1 MSRAPLAWLL
11 RAVARAPRP
20 APADGGHTAPCCSE
34 CAGGVH
40 GRQLAEVYEATLE
53 ALARAIDAHDESEDE
68 SREEH
73 VRRMRRH
80 ATALAERLG
89 LSHAEIA
96 AIRAAS
102 VLHDIGKLGVP
113 THILT
118 KPGPLTAEEFERV
131 RAHPQ
136 VGAGILGGVPFPYP
150 VAPLVLGHH
159 ERWDGKGYPAGLAG
173 EEIPIGARVLAVV
186 DCYDSLTSR
195 RPYRGPIDHD
205 GAVEVLRYEAGK
217 SLDPDLVRAFVEVL
231 GSERAAAEAGSTG
244 QEAQAVP
251 RARSALRTIA
261 LVHRETVAL
270 SDLSRVMSRGL
281 GLADT
286 ARLVADG
293 VSGLVPSACRA
304 LYVADAR
311 EGLACRFAEGAGA
324 DVLRR
329 LVLPPG
335 AGPLAQAM
343 AERRP
348 LVNGHPA
355 EDQAASQVL
364 GPVGDALELRST
376 LAAPLTLEDRLVG
389 ALAVYHREPGFYTD
403 DHRRL
408 LEQVAAQ
415 AAIVVHN
422 SLAFDRARE
431 ESLTDALTGLPNT
444 RFFLM
449 HFTQELAR
457 AVRMGF
463 SLALLVLDIDDF
475 KRINDSAGH
484 GVGDLALR
492 EVANALKR
500 AVRPYDVCAR
510 YAGDEFVVMLPE
522 CGAEEAEERR
532 REIEAI
538 VRELRVE
545 TTPGEFLGMSA
556 SVGAAVFPDDGH
568 TYEALL
574 EAADA
579 RMYASKRAR
588 GRPARAR
595 APRPSARRGADRAAS

>member
-1 MSRAPLAWLL
+1 M
-11 RAVARAPRP
+11 
-20 APADGGHTAPCCSE
+20 AD
-34 CAGGVH
+34 
-40 GRQLAEVYEATLE
+40 LYEATLE

-89 LSHAEIA
+89 LSRADVA
-96 AIRAAS
+96 AIRAAA

-136 VGAGILGGVPFPYP
+136 VGAGILGGIPFPYP

-173 EEIPIGARVLAVV
+173 EEIPFGARVLAVV

-195 RPYRGPIDHD
+195 RPYRGPVDHRA
-205 GAVEVLRYEAGK
+205 AVEVLRYEAGK
-217 SLDPDLVRAFVEVL
+217 SLDPDLVDAFVQML
-231 GSERAAAEAGSTG
+231 ASAGLSEPTEAGTTTWDGRAGPTG
-244 QEAQAVP
+244 T
-251 RARSALRTIA
+251 RSALRTIA
-261 LVHRETVAL
+261 TVHRETVAL
-270 SDLSRVMSRGL
+270 NDLSRVMGRGL

-293 VSGLVPSACRA
+293 LNGLVPAASCA

-311 EGLACRFAEGAGA
+311 EGLVCRFVQGNGA
-324 DVLRR
+324 DALRR
-329 LVLPPG
+329 LVLLPG
-335 AGPLAQAM
+335 AGPMARAM

-348 LVNGHPA
+348 LLNGDPA
-355 EDQAASQVL
+355 EDLAASQVL
-364 GPVGDALELRST
+364 AAGGGPLGLRST
-376 LAAPLTLEDRLVG
+376 LAVPLALEDRLVG
-389 ALAVYHREPGFYTD
+389 ALAVYHDEPGFYTD
-403 DHRRL
+403 HHRCL
-408 LEQVAAQ
+408 LEQVASQ

-457 AVRMGF
+457 AVRVGL
-463 SLALLVLDIDDF
+463 SLALLVLDLDDF

-484 GVGDLALR
+484 GAGDLALR
-492 EVANALKR
+492 EVAGALKH

-522 CGAEEAEERR
+522 CGGEEAEERR
-532 REIEAI
+532 REIEAT
-538 VRELRVE
+538 VQGLRLE
-545 TTPGEFLGMSA
+545 TAPGQFLGMSA

-579 RMYASKRAR
+579 RMYASKRAH
-588 GRPARAR
+588 GRPGR
-595 APRPSARRGADRAAS
+595 PRPAATRSADRAAS